1 MKRLLSAILGF
12 CMCFV
17 AGMVSAQDPQI
28 EIVAEQEEVI
38 VGQPYI
44 LRVKVLVPTF
54 MPKPPVFPTFE
65 VPGLIVR
72 LPERSTSPVSERIEG
87 ETWAGVQRTYR
98 IYPMQAGVTEIP
110 EQQLSIVYKDTQT
123 NEDVPLSVPVPATTI
138 TAIVPEGASDLD
150 PLILANG
157 LSIEQTWQGG
167 EEELAVGD
175 AVVRSLDITISGTSA
190 LFIPPLLESAS
201 SEEPPASSA
210 EGAETETETESA
222 ATFAP
227 YPEDAVVTEIM
238 ERGVMSG
245 ARTETVS
252 YIAQSG
258 GTAVFPDITLQWY
271 NLVSEEIEE
280 ITLPGLTV
288 TVAQPPK
295 ERTPIDPRA
304 AIKWVLVFVLAVVV
318 AWVAYRFVYPIA
330 RPRLQRLQERY
341 AASPIAAH
349 RLAEKK
355 AAAKDLN
362 GLFFALEQR
371 SVRGVAPGE
380 DLETA
385 ITALGRTLYRESGS
399 NGSSSHQWQIIQR
412 SLRKER
418 RALIFRH
425 HAGTA
430 TKLPPLNPF
439 V

>member
-1 MKRLLSAILGF
+1 MMRLWPAILGF
-12 CMCFV
+12 CFFCV
-17 AGMVSAQDPQI
+17 AGIASAQDPQV
-28 EIVAEQEEVI
+28 EINSEQDEVI

-110 EQQLSIVYKDTQT
+110 EQQLSIIYKDTQT
-123 NEDVPLSVPVPATTI
+123 NEDVPLSVAVPATTI
-138 TAIVPEGASDLD
+138 TAVVPEGASTLD

-157 LSIEQTWQGG
+157 LIIEQTWQGG

-175 AVVRSLDITISGTSA
+175 AVVRSLEISISGTSA
-190 LFIPPLLESAS
+190 LFIPPLLESGTS
-201 SEEPPASSA
+201 VEQPNTTTED
-210 EGAETETETESA
+210 TETEAVA
-222 ATFAP
+222 AFAP
-227 YPEDAVVTEIM
+227 YPEDAVVTESM
-238 ERGVMSG
+238 ERGIMSG

-252 YIAQSG
+252 YIAQNG
-258 GTAVFPDITLQWY
+258 GTALFPDITLQWY
-271 NLVSEEIEE
+271 NLDSKEVEE

-295 ERTPIDPRA
+295 ERAPIDRQ
-304 AIKWVLVFVLAVVV
+304 AIVQWVLIGILAVVA
-318 AWVAYRFVYPIA
+318 AWIAYRFVYPFV
-330 RPRLQRLQERY
+330 RPRLQRLQARY
-341 AASPIAAH
+341 DASALAAH

-362 GLFFALEQR
+362 GLFVALEQR
-371 SVRGVAPGE
+371 SARGFPTGNE
-380 DLETA
+380 LEA
-385 ITALGRTLYRESGS
+385 SIAALGRALYRESGS
-399 NGSSSHQWQIIQR
+399 NNSSSAQWQIIQK

-418 RALIFRH
+418 GALIFRH
-425 HAGTA
+425 HTSTA